1 MAQLS
6 ELLDFAG
13 FGLVCRDYVTLCL
26 AVLETQSVR
35 QTGLELIE
43 ILPPED

>member
-26 AVLETQSVR
+26 AVLELSLYAR
-35 QTGLELIE
+35 LALNS
-43 ILPPED
+43 